1 MRILVISYFFP
12 PFNTMGAVRVG
23 KTAKYLTK
31 LGHDVRIITAKD
43 QPLQPTLPLEI
54 PSENVVYT
62 RWLNLNKPAEIA
74 LGGRGKVAARGY
86 EPKGILRGVL
96 KKLGSLY
103 KSLFNLPDGQ
113 VGWYPFALR
122 AASRLIEKW
131 RPDLIYASAKP
142 FTSLL
147 VARALSRRHRIPWVG
162 ELRDLWVDG
171 HYYNYPSWRRKVE
184 ERLERR
190 VLSSAT
196 GLVTVSEPWAETLR
210 AKYSKSTAVVLNG
223 FDPNNYPPHSEIPFR
238 DGQTRIVYTGMIYE
252 GQRDP
257 TPLFHALRQLGGEAG
272 KVRVAFYGRY
282 LEGVRQLASR
292 MNIENLVEVN
302 DPVPYEEALK
312 IQSQADILLLLL
324 WNDSR
329 ERGVYT
335 GKLFEYIGARRPILA
350 IGPTDNVAAELIT
363 ERKAGVTLD
372 DPDRIANQ
380 LHHWVQQKEKSG
392 AIPGL
397 PKNVGVGLS
406 REVQTKKLDSF
417 LREVV
422 AKAR

>member
-1 MRILVISYFFP
+1 
-12 PFNTMGAVRVG
+12 MGAVRVG
-23 KTAKYLTK
+23 KTAKYLSK
-31 LGHDVRIITAKD
+31 FGHEVRVVTARN

-54 PSENVVYT
+54 PRQNVIYAQ
-62 RWLNLNKPAEIA
+62 WLNVNRPPEIA

-122 AASRLIEKW
+122 AASRLIKKW
-131 RPDLIYASAKP
+131 RPDLIYASAMP

-147 VARALSRRHRIPWVG
+147 VARALSRRHRIPWVA

-171 HYYNYPSWRRKVE
+171 HSYSHPSWRRKVE

-210 AKYSKSTAVVLNG
+210 AKYSKPTAVVLNG
-223 FDPNNYPPHSEIPFR
+223 FDPNNYPPHFEIPFR

-252 GQRDP
+252 GKQDP
-257 TPLFHALRQLGGEAG
+257 TPLFHALRQLGRQAS

-282 LEGVRQLASR
+282 LEVIREIARRMGV
-292 MNIENLVEVN
+292 EHLVEVN
-302 DPVPYEEALK
+302 ESVPYEDALR
-312 IQSQADILLLLL
+312 IQSEADILLLLL
-324 WNDSR
+324 WNDPKG
-329 ERGVYT
+329 RGRYD

-363 ERKAGVTLD
+363 ERKAGVILD

-406 REVQTKKLDSF
+406 REDQTKKLDSF